1 MVYLQLPDEINTY
14 EKLSE
19 FILGT
24 VNKEFDN
31 EIPEVHS
38 VSSEFDFDD
47 LEYFKKIGEKNV

>member
-1 MVYLQLPDEINTY
+1 MPDEINTY

-31 EIPEVHS
+31 EIPEIHS